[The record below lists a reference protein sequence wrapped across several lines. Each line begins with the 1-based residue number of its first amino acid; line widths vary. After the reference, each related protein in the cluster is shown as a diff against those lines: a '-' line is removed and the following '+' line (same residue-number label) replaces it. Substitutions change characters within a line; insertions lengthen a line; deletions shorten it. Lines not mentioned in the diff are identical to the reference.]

1 MKYKIILA
9 SASKRRSKILKE
21 CGIPHRVVISNV
33 PEKIDHK
40 RGARFNVLRNA
51 RVKAEKIA
59 DRYRQGFGITKYSRC
74 TAKIAQSNF
83 LVIGADTVVLS
94 GKRLIGKPKTAKEA
108 RSLLGTFSGKTILV
122 YTGLY
127 VIDVKK
133 GKSASGIDVSKVRV
147 RRLSREKQDKFIKI
161 SGPYDKAGGFSIE
174 GPGAF
179 IFDNIEGS
187 FYNVLGLP
195 VMKLYKLFEKLGVDL
210 LGMEDTHARI

>member
-33 PEKIDHK
+33 PEKMDHK
-40 RGARFNVLRNA
+40 RGVRFNVLHNA

-59 DRYRQGFGITKYSRC
+59 DRYRQGF
-74 TAKIAQSNF
+74 
-83 LVIGADTVVLS
+83 VIGADTVVLS

-108 RSLLGTFSGKTILV
+108 RSLLRTFSGKTILV

-133 GKSASGIDVSKVRV
+133 GKSASGVDVSKVRV
-147 RRLSREKQDKFIKI
+147 KRLSREKQDKFIKR

-174 GPGAF
+174 GPGTF
-179 IFDNIEGS
+179 VFDNIEGS
-187 FYNVLGLP
+187 FYNILGLP
-195 VMKLYKLFEKLGVDL
+195 MIKLDELFEKLGVDFWASL
-210 LGMEDTHARI
+210 S

>member
-21 CGIPHRVVISNV
+21 CGIPHRVIISNV

-40 RGARFNVLRNA
+40 RGAEFNVLHNA
-51 RVKAEKIA
+51 RVKAERIA
-59 DRYRQGFGITKYSRC
+59 DRYKEGF
-74 TAKIAQSNF
+74 
-83 LVIGADTVVLS
+83 VIGADTVVLS
-94 GKRLIGKPKTAKEA
+94 GKRLIGKPKTRKEA
-108 RSLLGTFSGKTILV
+108 RSLLGAFSGKTILV

-133 GKSASGIDVSKVRV
+133 QKSASGIDVSKVRV
-147 RRLSREKQDKFIKI
+147 KRLSRKKIDKFLKI
-161 SGPYDKAGGFSIE
+161 AGPHDKAGGFSIE

-179 IFDNIEGS
+179 IFDDIEGS

-195 VMKLYKLFEKLGVDL
+195 MMKLDELFEKLSVDL
-210 LGMEDTHARI
+210 LQKIPGTRT

>member
-33 PEKIDHK
+33 YEKMDHK
-40 RGARFNVLRNA
+40 KGARFNALRNA
-51 RVKAEKIA
+51 RIKAENIA
-59 DRYRQGFGITKYSRC
+59 GRCKQGFGITKYSRC

-94 GKRLIGKPKTAKEA
+94 GKRLIGKQKTAKEA
-108 RSLLGTFSGKTILV
+108 RSLLRTFSGKTIFV

-133 GKSASGIDVSKVRV
+133 K
-147 RRLSREKQDKFIKI
+147 KI
-161 SGPYDKAGGFSIE
+161 SRRD
-174 GPGAF
+174 
-179 IFDNIEGS
+179 
-187 FYNVLGLP
+187 
-195 VMKLYKLFEKLGVDL
+195 
-210 LGMEDTHARI
+210 